1 MEVYGEIWC
10 GENIMVE
17 FSREEGYNRDKK
29 LKGIE
34 KNLVIFAVAFCEGVR
49 GLKCNGFILP
59 QSALGRI
66 L

>member
-1 MEVYGEIWC
+1 
-10 GENIMVE
+10 MVE

>member
-34 KNLVIFAVAFCEGVR
+34 KKLVIFAVAFCEGVR
-49 GLKCNGFILP
+49 GLKYRFRQFALP
-59 QSALGRI
+59 
-66 L
+66 